1 MVKATF
7 KTIYP
12 YANVVYELYLLS
24 YNVRYLFDKTPYWR
38 PWLSWMGVEVRRMSP
53 DDYVRFPFF
62 SFFSFADDLYNTAR
76 SSQDY
81 CVITLLAYTTSFAHR
96 SPPHNSNYNQKIPRS
111 NSTPLLR
118 SSQVPPPNL
127 NLLLPI
133 LGMVVLI
140 RRRLFPST

>member
-1 MVKATF
+1 MLKATF

-62 SFFSFADDLYNTAR
+62 SFSSFAD
-76 SSQDY
+76 
-81 CVITLLAYTTSFAHR
+81 H
-96 SPPHNSNYNQKIPRS
+96 
-111 NSTPLLR
+111 
-118 SSQVPPPNL
+118 
-127 NLLLPI
+127 
-133 LGMVVLI
+133 
-140 RRRLFPST
+140 